1 MSAGERP
8 AEAAQSGP
16 WLSQVEPCRRVAS
29 ADEIAWDASTDFLVV
44 GSGAAGS
51 SAAAEACEQGLAV
64 TMIDRFAGGGT
75 TVASGGVIY
84 AGGGTSIQRAAGVQD
99 SPEEMFR
106 YLRLETQGCV
116 SDPTLRRFC
125 EQSRHTLDWLIAK
138 GVEFRATLYP
148 GKTSYPPVDYFLYHP
163 DNSLVGSYA
172 AQAQPAARG
181 HRGAGRLTR
190 RQMEA
195 AVGLGGS
202 LIWPLHDWCRARGV
216 RWMPFTEARQLVQDR
231 DGRVLGARVLELPDG
246 PSRTSFTH
254 HLQTGARL
262 QALLPPI
269 VPGSRLLRRLA
280 RRHLREAERLEREAR
295 VARFIRAE
303 RGVCLAAGGFICNRP
318 MVAHYAPSYRAG
330 FPLGTSGDDGSGI
343 RLGQSA
349 GGATGRMQRM
359 TAWRFINP
367 PLAWARGIV
376 VNRRGERV
384 CNETV
389 YGATLGI
396 ELVEQHGGEGWL
408 ILDARLVRE
417 ARAQIA
423 PGRTLPFQRQLA
435 RLNMLIGRQRART
448 LRQLAART
456 GIDPEGLVRSIAAY
470 NRAARGEIR
479 DPLGKDP
486 EDCAGITAPP
496 FIAIDVG
503 IAAKWFPC
511 PTLTLGGLVVDED
524 SGLVRSEFGEPIPGL
539 YAAGRSA
546 VGVSSHLYV
555 SGLSIADGVFS
566 GRRAGLHAASGRTWE
581 PPP

>member
-1 MSAGERP
+1 MADP
-8 AEAAQSGP
+8 ADMAPVTKP
-16 WLSQVEPCRRVAS
+16 WLSQVEPCHRVTAAS
-29 ADEIAWDASTDFLVV
+29 EIEWDATTDFLVV

-84 AGGGTSIQRAAGVQD
+84 AGGGTCIQRAAGVDD
-99 SPEEMFR
+99 SPEEMLR

-116 SDPTLRRFC
+116 SDRTLRRFC
-125 EQSRHTLDWLIAK
+125 EQSRHTIDWLIDK
-138 GVEFRATLYP
+138 GVEFRPTLYA

-172 AQAQPAARG
+172 AQARPAARG

-202 LIWPLHDWCRARGV
+202 LVWPLHDWCRAQGV
-216 RWMPFTEARQLVQDR
+216 RWMPFTEARQLVQDPS
-231 DGRVLGARVLELPDG
+231 GRVLGLKGLELPEG
-246 PSRTSFTH
+246 PLRASFTH
-254 HLQTGARL
+254 HLEAGARL

-280 RRHLREAERLEREAR
+280 RRHFRAAERIERDAR
-295 VARFIRAE
+295 VTRFIRAE
-303 RGVCLAAGGFICNRP
+303 RGICLAAGGFVCNRP
-318 MVAHYAPSYRAG
+318 MVAHHAPAYRAG
-330 FPLGTSGDDGSGI
+330 FPLGTFGDDGSGI
-343 RLGQSA
+343 RLGQSS
-349 GGATGRMQRM
+349 GGATGRMERM
-359 TAWRFINP
+359 TAWRFVNP

-384 CNETV
+384 CNEMV
-389 YGATLGI
+389 YGATLGF
-396 ELVEQHGGEGWL
+396 ELVERHGGAGWL

-417 ARAQIA
+417 AKAQIA
-423 PGRTLPFQRQLA
+423 PGKTLPFQRHLA
-435 RLNMLIGRQRART
+435 RLNMLFGRRRAHT
-448 LRQLAART
+448 LRDLAAHT
-456 GIDPEGLVRSIAAY
+456 GIDPEGLLRSVADY
-470 NRAARGEIR
+470 NRAARGEIV

-486 EDCAGITAPP
+486 EDCAGITQPP

-503 IAAKWFPC
+503 LTARLFPC
-511 PTLTLGGLVVDED
+511 PTLTLGGLLVDED
-524 SGLVRSEFGEPIPGL
+524 SGLVRGESGDSIPGL

-566 GRRAGLHAASGRTWE
+566 GRRAGLHAATGRTWE
-581 PPP
+581 PTT